1 MCGMQMEEEEIPF
14 AQLEEEADDLANL
27 MQSMHQCLD
36 EVDDGGGE
44 QDDAKCSRVL
54 VELEQIPEFS
64 DKSRD
69 TRICSRF
76 LFD

>member
-36 EVDDGGGE
+36 EEDDGGGGQ
-44 QDDAKCSRVL
+44 QDATCIIIR
-54 VELEQIPEFS
+54 EFLS
-64 DKSRD
+64 SFRKNLMS
-69 TRICSRF
+69 
-76 LFD
+76 